1 MKAFSLDAVRIPGAG
16 RQPRKR
22 RQKWLAL
29 SNEARLTI
37 SLCRT
42 VAFRFRPLS
51 MKFQSRPRAELVQ
64 LLLLGGVVLGLPFL
78 LSSGAGPDSIKPVA
92 FDQER
97 YDKVAR
103 RHPHVVMIGNSMLN
117 TRVDKPLFNELA
129 QPNSIGYVAEGG
141 TRSTVWYFNL
151 KNFVVPLEPSPK
163 VVFIFYRDYDFTAPW
178 LHLEGDRLETART
191 FMKPEDEEVLA
202 FARKLGG
209 VAPGSALDFY
219 LPEQITLDLRRRISG
234 LAIDIAAVG
243 QGKAGDDLMQ
253 KHLNG
258 LFDFQNLRSDVFDAG
273 AAGNDILPGE
283 SKLFIADPGENLLER
298 FHALAESRKIQL
310 IFYRVKRRP
319 DENNEV
325 IQDAELRAYTASF
338 KAWAE
343 SKGHVLLDETEDP
356 RLTLSMYHD
365 GDHLGKNAMETYT
378 RMFLERVKPWLPLP
392 PASPERKP

>member
-1 MKAFSLDAVRIPGAG
+1 
-16 RQPRKR
+16 
-22 RQKWLAL
+22 
-29 SNEARLTI
+29 
-37 SLCRT
+37 
-42 VAFRFRPLS
+42 
-51 MKFQSRPRAELVQ
+51 MKFQSRPCSELIQ
-64 LLLLGGVVLGLPFL
+64 LLLLAGVVLGLPFL
-78 LSSGAGPDSIKPVA
+78 LPSGPGPDSIKPAA

-97 YDKVAR
+97 YDKAAR
-103 RHPHVVMIGNSMLN
+103 RHPNVVMIGNSMLN

-141 TRSTVWYFNL
+141 TRSTVWYFSL
-151 KNFVVPLEPSPK
+151 KNFVVPLEPPPK

-178 LHLEGDRLETART
+178 LHLEGERLETART

-209 VAPGSALDFY
+209 VAPGSSLDFY
-219 LPEQITLDLRRRISG
+219 LPEQITLNLRRRISEF
-234 LAIDIAAVG
+234 AIDIAAAG
-243 QGKAGDDLMQ
+243 QGKSGDDGMQ
-253 KHLNG
+253 KHLNA

-273 AAGNDILPGE
+273 AAANDILPGE
-283 SKLFIADPGENLLER
+283 SKLFTADPGENLLDR
-298 FHALAESRKIQL
+298 FHTLAESKKIQL

-325 IQDAELRAYTASF
+325 IQDEELRTYTASF

-343 SKGHVLLDETEDP
+343 SKGHVLLDETGDP

-365 GDHLGKNAMETYT
+365 GDHLGKQAMEVYT

-392 PASPERKP
+392 PAPPAGKP